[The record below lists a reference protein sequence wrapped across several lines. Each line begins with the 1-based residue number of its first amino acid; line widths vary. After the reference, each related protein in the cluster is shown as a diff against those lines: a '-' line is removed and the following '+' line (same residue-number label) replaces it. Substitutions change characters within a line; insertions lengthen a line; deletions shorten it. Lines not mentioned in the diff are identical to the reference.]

1 MDPHIYPDPQ
11 LAPITLPAAP
21 ATGAPAPT
29 FTPIEQ
35 LAAPDPSTPFI
46 AKTMFIRVAMSG
58 APCGSV
64 IAPTAPNF
72 YLKADTGDAVLINDH
87 TKLPDQTYS
96 IYHRPGTDPRDFV
109 ADGKVDLESNNVFRI
124 TVVFQDPA
132 GTYTW
137 QFGIWNNDTGASRQ
151 FTWVLSA
158 TLANTAQPW
167 IDVEPTI
174 LSWDVLVNNKGTAPF
189 TVNSVSPALPA
200 GFALGPLPVSLNP
213 GTSAPLTVTF
223 TGSGKP
229 SGTKGSVTAT
239 ANVTITPADGTA
251 ETSAGHNRQLS
262 VSATDDT
269 PPADQIKALSEQL
282 AELQA
287 VQKRLAGDLDH
298 RFEQLNSRIDAQGK
312 IIDMKV
318 AFGVAGGGGALVFTG
333 RTEYVDSPT
342 KTTHTDI
349 VSGDVIFMIAMVHG
363 YNTDGGPGFA
373 RGRIIRTTSP
383 GFDVFGTEDAVTH
396 ASVVTF
402 AEIPRALVQG
412 DGFGGGTLMIAATA
426 NASGSYDCRV
436 QIKQEHPGF
445 GAMQLQHMMSFVF
458 RHPLGSV

>member
-46 AKTMFIRVAMSG
+46 AKTMYICVAMSG

-96 IYHRPGTDPRDFV
+96 IYHRPGSDPRDFV
-109 ADGKVDLESNNVFRI
+109 ADGKVDLENNNVFRI
-124 TVVFQDPA
+124 TVVFQDPD

-137 QFGIWNNDTGASRQ
+137 QFGIWNNDTASRQ
-151 FTWVLSA
+151 FTWVVSA

-167 IDVEPTI
+167 IDVEPTV

-213 GTSAPLTVTF
+213 GTSAPLTLTF
-223 TGSGKP
+223 TGSGNP
-229 SGTKGSVTAT
+229 PGSMGPWRQPQTSQSRRPTAPPGRARDT
-239 ANVTITPADGTA
+239 TDSCRSLLPTTPPGGPDQSPFGAVGGTA
-251 ETSAGHNRQLS
+251 GRPEKLGGRCRPPLRAIEQPHRRARQDNR
-262 VSATDDT
+262 
-269 PPADQIKALSEQL
+269 
-282 AELQA
+282 
-287 VQKRLAGDLDH
+287 R
-298 RFEQLNSRIDAQGK
+298 
-312 IIDMKV
+312 KV
-318 AFGVAGGGGALVFTG
+318 AFGVAGGDGALVFTG
-333 RTEYVDSPT
+333 RPEYVDAPT
-342 KTTHTDI
+342 KTTHTGL

-363 YNTDGGPGFA
+363 YSTSGGPGFA

-383 GFDVFGTEDAVTH
+383 GFDVFGTEDAVNH

-402 AEIPRALVQG
+402 AEIPGGLGQG

-458 RHPLGSV
+458 RPPAASV